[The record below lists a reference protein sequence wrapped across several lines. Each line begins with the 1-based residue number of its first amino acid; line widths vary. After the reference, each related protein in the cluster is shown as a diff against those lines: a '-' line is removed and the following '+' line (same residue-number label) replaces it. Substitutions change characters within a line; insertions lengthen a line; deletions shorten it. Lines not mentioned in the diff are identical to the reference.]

1 MRHLLPA
8 LTLLPILTSSLPTT
22 RELAPLPLVI
32 WHGLGD
38 DFQRDGMR
46 SVAALAD
53 ATNPGTYVHL
63 IHLASSGAGDR
74 QASFLG
80 DVNAQVDQVCAQLHA
95 DNILRTAPGINAL
108 GFSQGGQFLRAYIE
122 RCNDPPVH
130 NLVTLGSQHN
140 GIAEF
145 QACGASDYLCRG
157 GEALLRWGRWSKFV
171 QERLVPAQYFRDPTE
186 LEAYLEHSNFLAD
199 VNNERGVKNATYKEN
214 LARVNRFAMYL
225 FEEDQM
231 VHPKES
237 AWFAEVNATSGEV
250 TPLREREIY
259 KQDWLGLRELDEKGA
274 LEFKTVPGPHMHLS
288 EEVLTK
294 LFTEYF
300 APVEVDVIASER
312 EGLWVQAKDVTNPL
326 VQQVGY

>member
-1 MRHLLPA
+1 MRHFLPT

-38 DFQRDGMR
+38 DFQRDGMKE
-46 SVAALAD
+46 VAALAD
-53 ATNPGTYVHL
+53 TTNPGTYVHL
-63 IHLASSGAGDR
+63 IHLADSGAGDR
-74 QASFLG
+74 QASFIG
-80 DVNAQVDQVCAQLHA
+80 DVNLQIDTVCAQLQA

-108 GFSQGGQFLRAYIE
+108 GFSQGGQFLRAYVE

-145 QACGASDYLCRG
+145 QACGASDYFCRG

-171 QERLVPAQYFRDPTE
+171 QERLVPAQYFRDPEE
-186 LEAYLEHSNFLAD
+186 LEAYLENSNFLAD
-199 VNNERGVKNATYKEN
+199 VNNERVAKNVTYKEN
-214 LARVNRFAMYL
+214 LARLNRFAMYL
-225 FEEDQM
+225 FEDDQM

-237 AWFAEVNATSGEV
+237 AWFAEVNATSGEA

-259 KQDWLGLRELDEKGA
+259 KQDWLGLRELDEKGG
-274 LEFKTVPGPHMHLS
+274 LEFKTVPGGHMQLS

-300 APVEVDVIASER
+300 APVEVGDVLTVER
-312 EGLWVQAKDVTNPL
+312 EDL
-326 VQQVGY
+326 

>member
-1 MRHLLPA
+1 MRHLLPT

-38 DFQRDGMR
+38 DFQRDGMKE
-46 SVAALAD
+46 VAALAD
-53 ATNPGTYVHL
+53 TTNPGTYVHL
-63 IHLASSGAGDR
+63 IHLADSGAGDR
-74 QASFLG
+74 QASFIG
-80 DVNAQVDQVCAQLHA
+80 DVNLQVDTVCAQLQA

-108 GFSQGGQFLRAYIE
+108 GFSQGGQFLRAYVE

-145 QACGASDYLCRG
+145 QACGASDYFCRG

-171 QERLVPAQYFRDPTE
+171 QERLVPAQYFRDPEE

-199 VNNERGVKNATYKEN
+199 VNNERELKNVTYKEN
-214 LARVNRFAMYL
+214 LARLNRFAMYL

-274 LEFKTVPGPHMHLS
+274 LEFKTVPGGHMQLS
-288 EEVLTK
+288 EEVLTR

-300 APVEVDVIASER
+300 APVEVGDVITVER
-312 EGLWVQAKDVTNPL
+312 EDL
-326 VQQVGY
+326 